1 MTIHLKPYILYKIEK
16 AGFKMRKFLDKI
28 PLSEKVYKKLVNEI
42 VSGEIAPE
50 SRLREEHIAKEFNVS
65 ATPVREAFKRLAS
78 DGFIEIIP
86 YHGAVVDGIEE
97 TEIDD
102 VYNCRLALEY
112 LALEE
117 AIPKLS
123 KKDIKKFENLVEKT
137 QVMTNMFDIADAN
150 KKFHEMIY
158 NTANNKTLTKL
169 VESLNLVLLRDMKF
183 SASDDERKKEI
194 NREHLEIIE
203 AMKDKDV
210 SAAKRAMRNHI
221 LNGKSYIERKKQ

>member
-1 MTIHLKPYILYKIEK
+1 
-16 AGFKMRKFLDKI
+16 
-28 PLSEKVYKKLVNEI
+28 
-42 VSGEIAPE
+42 
-50 SRLREEHIAKEFNVS
+50 
-65 ATPVREAFKRLAS
+65 
-78 DGFIEIIP
+78 
-86 YHGAVVDGIEE
+86 
-97 TEIDD
+97 
-102 VYNCRLALEY
+102 
-112 LALEE
+112 
-117 AIPKLS
+117 
-123 KKDIKKFENLVEKT
+123 
-137 QVMTNMFDIADAN
+137 
-150 KKFHEMIY
+150 MIY

>member
-1 MTIHLKPYILYKIEK
+1 
-16 AGFKMRKFLDKI
+16 MRKFLDKI

-86 YHGAVVDGIEE
+86 YHGAVVHGIEE

>member
-1 MTIHLKPYILYKIEK
+1 
-16 AGFKMRKFLDKI
+16 MRKFLDKT

-86 YHGAVVDGIEE
+86 YHGAVVHGIEE

>member
-1 MTIHLKPYILYKIEK
+1 
-16 AGFKMRKFLDKI
+16 MRKFLDKT

-86 YHGAVVDGIEE
+86 YHGAVVHGIEE

-203 AMKDKDV
+203 AVKDKDV

>member
-1 MTIHLKPYILYKIEK
+1 M
-16 AGFKMRKFLDKI
+16 
-28 PLSEKVYKKLVNEI
+28 NEI

-86 YHGAVVDGIEE
+86 YHGAVVHGIEE

-150 KKFHEMIY
+150 K
-158 NTANNKTLTKL
+158 N
-169 VESLNLVLLRDMKF
+169 SMK
-183 SASDDERKKEI
+183 
-194 NREHLEIIE
+194 
-203 AMKDKDV
+203 
-210 SAAKRAMRNHI
+210 
-221 LNGKSYIERKKQ
+221 

>member
-1 MTIHLKPYILYKIEK
+1 ML
-16 AGFKMRKFLDKI
+16 FRSLDKI

-86 YHGAVVDGIEE
+86 YHGAVVHGIEE

>member
-1 MTIHLKPYILYKIEK
+1 
-16 AGFKMRKFLDKI
+16 MRKFLDKI

-65 ATPVREAFKRLAS
+65 ATPVREAFRRLAS

-86 YHGAVVDGIEE
+86 YHGAVVHGIEE

>member
-1 MTIHLKPYILYKIEK
+1 
-16 AGFKMRKFLDKI
+16 MRKFLDKT

-86 YHGAVVDGIEE
+86 YHGAVVHGIEE

-117 AIPKLS
+117 AIPKVS

>member
-1 MTIHLKPYILYKIEK
+1 
-16 AGFKMRKFLDKI
+16 MRQFLDKT

-86 YHGAVVDGIEE
+86 YHGAVVHGIEE

-123 KKDIKKFENLVEKT
+123 KRDIKKFENLVEKT

-158 NTANNKTLTKL
+158 NTANNKTLIKL

-221 LNGKSYIERKKQ
+221 LNGKSYIERKK

>member
-1 MTIHLKPYILYKIEK
+1 M
-16 AGFKMRKFLDKI
+16 
-28 PLSEKVYKKLVNEI
+28 NEI

-86 YHGAVVDGIEE
+86 YHGAVVHGIEE